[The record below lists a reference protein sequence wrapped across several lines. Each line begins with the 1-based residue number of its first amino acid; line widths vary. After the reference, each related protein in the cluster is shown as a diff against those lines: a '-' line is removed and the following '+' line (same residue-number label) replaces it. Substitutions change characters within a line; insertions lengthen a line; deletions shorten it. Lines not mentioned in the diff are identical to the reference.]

1 MVNKLNKKKEQ
12 HKSHIPF
19 RLNLLFFIIFLL
31 FVALIVRTGYLQI
44 IKGDEFKAEVA
55 RTESTI
61 IRNNVPRGEIL
72 DSQLRPLVKNDARIA
87 IQYTRG
93 SGTSTKNMA
102 EVAYNLAHVI
112 DIPHKT
118 PFEGDGSDISLRDMK
133 DYFYAQNGDLMKER
147 VEDYLE
153 TNNLE
158 ATDISYSDEVDLIS
172 EAEVMQF
179 TDYDLKAVAIFT
191 KMNSAYALSTV
202 NVKTENVTEEEKA
215 RVSEHSLLL
224 PGVKTAMDWDRVYP
238 EENTLSS
245 VLGRVTTEDQ
255 GVPEESASE
264 YLARGYSRNDRVG
277 RSQIESQYE
286 EVLRGSKSR
295 SITETSAQGDVI
307 NQEVIYSGSPG
318 DNLVLTIDLEFQE
331 KVDQIVRETFNKR
344 RGLSN
349 GAYAVA
355 IDPNNGDVLAVS
367 GIKEDENGNVVDGT
381 LDTIQSAFEMGSSV
395 KAATVLMG
403 YMDGVISLENNSMVD
418 QRLRIK
424 GSQDISSV
432 FNRHGRVEVNDIT
445 ALKYSS
451 NVYMSHIALRMGGYY
466 NYVPDR
472 SIPINPVTVAEEMRT
487 YYRQFG
493 LGSPT
498 GIDLPNESIGQAST
512 PDNPGQTMFMTFGQF
527 DTYTPM
533 QLAQYSATIANG
545 GTRFAPRLVSEIRS
559 TDPETGEIGRLVEE
573 VEPKIMN
580 TINVSEEE
588 MSRVQRGLWE
598 VVNGGYGGSYSV
610 FSGAPYVAAG
620 KTGTA
625 QANYWGGRGNPQNGT
640 KVTNTTFIGYAP
652 YDNPEIA
659 IAVVVPYLPS
669 TNTGRANI
677 EMSRDIFDAY
687 FKVGRFA
694 EEVSSNNEEENTE
707 E

>member
-1 MVNKLNKKKEQ
+1 MVNKHKKEQ
-12 HKSHIPF
+12 EKSHIPF

-31 FVALIVRTGYLQI
+31 FVSLVVRTGYLQI

-55 RTESTI
+55 RTESTV

-72 DSQLRPLVKNDARIA
+72 DSELRPLVKNDARIA

-93 SGTSTKNMA
+93 SSTSPKNMA
-102 EVAYNLAHVI
+102 EVAANLAHLI
-112 DIPHKT
+112 DIPHST
-118 PFEGDGSDISLRDMK
+118 PFEGDSSDLSIRDLK
-133 DYFYAQNGDLMKER
+133 DYFYAQNSDLMKER
-147 VEDYLE
+147 VDNYIEE
-153 TNNLE
+153 NNLKSSE
-158 ATDISYSDEVDLIS
+158 VTYSDEVNLITD
-172 EAEVMQF
+172 ADIMQYS
-179 TDYDLKAVAIFT
+179 DHELKAAAIFT
-191 KMNSAYALSTV
+191 KMNAAYALSTV
-202 NVKTENVTEEEKA
+202 NVKNENVTEDEKA
-215 RVSEHSLLL
+215 RVSEYAMLL
-224 PGVKTAMDWDRVYP
+224 PGVKTEMDWDRVYP
-238 EENTLSS
+238 EGDTLSS

-255 GVPEESASE
+255 GVPEESSNE
-264 YLARGYSRNDRVG
+264 YLARGYSRTDRVG
-277 RSQIESQYE
+277 RSQIEAQYE
-286 EVLRGSKSR
+286 DVLRGSKSR
-295 SITETSAQGDVI
+295 SITETSTQGNVL
-307 NQEVIYSGSPG
+307 NQEVIYPGSQG
-318 DNLVLTIDLEFQE
+318 DNLVLTIDLEFQK
-331 KVDQIVRETFNKR
+331 KVDQIVEETFNSR

-355 IDPNNGDVLAVS
+355 IDPNNGDILAMS

-403 YMDGVISLENNSMVD
+403 YMDDVISLDNNTILD
-418 QRLRIK
+418 RRLRFK
-424 GSQDISSV
+424 ESPDISSV
-432 FNRHGRVEVNDIT
+432 FNRHGSVSVNDIT
-445 ALKYSS
+445 ALKFSS
-451 NVYMSHIALRMGGYY
+451 NVYMSQIALRMGGYF
-466 NYVPDR
+466 NYEPNR
-472 SIPINPVTVAEEMRT
+472 SIPIDYVATAEKMRT

-498 GIDLPNESIGQAST
+498 GIDLPNEATGQAKT
-512 PDNPGQTMFMTFGQF
+512 PDYPGQTMFMTFGQF

-545 GTRFAPRLVSEIRS
+545 GVRYAPRLVSEIRS
-559 TDPETGEIGRLVEE
+559 TNTEAGEIGRLVQE
-573 VEPKIMN
+573 VEPTIMN
-580 TINVSEEE
+580 TINIGEEE
-588 MSRVQRGLWE
+588 MNRVQRGLYE

-625 QANYWGGRGNPQNGT
+625 QATYWGGRGNPQNGT
-640 KVTNTTFIGYAP
+640 QVTNTTFIGYAP

-677 EMSRDIFDAY
+677 EMSRKIFDAY

-694 EEVSSNNEEENTE
+694 DTVSDTDTEEVEDIAE
-707 E
+707 

>member
-1 MVNKLNKKKEQ
+1 MNNKKEQ
-12 HKSHIPF
+12 YKSHIPF

-31 FVALIVRTGYLQI
+31 FVMLIVRTGYLQI
-44 IKGDEFKAEVA
+44 INGDEFKAEVA
-55 RTESTI
+55 RTESTV

-72 DSQLRPLVKNDARIA
+72 DSKLRPVVKNDARIA

-93 SGTSTKNMA
+93 VNTSTKSMT
-102 EVAYNLAHVI
+102 EVAYNLASLI
-112 DIPHKT
+112 DIPHKS
-118 PFEGDGSDISLRDMK
+118 PFGGDGSDISLRDMK
-133 DYFYAQNGDLMKER
+133 DYFYAQNSDLMKER
-147 VEDYLE
+147 VK
-153 TNNLE
+153 NHLE
-158 ATDISYSDEVDLIS
+158 ANDIKAADFFYSDEIDLIT
-172 EAEVMQF
+172 EAEVMQY
-179 TDYDLKAVAIFT
+179 DDHDLKAIAIFT

-202 NVKTENVTEEEKA
+202 NVKNKAVTEEEKA
-215 RVSEHSLLL
+215 RVSEYAMLL
-224 PGVKTAMDWDRVYP
+224 PGVRTEMDWDRLYP
-238 EENTLSS
+238 EVDTLSS
-245 VLGRVTTEDQ
+245 VLGRVSTEEQ
-255 GVPEESASE
+255 GVPEESSNE
-264 YLARGYSRNDRVG
+264 YLAKGYSRNDRVG
-277 RSQIESQYE
+277 RSQIEAQYE

-295 SITETSAQGDVI
+295 SITETSTQGDI
-307 NQEVIYSGSPG
+307 LNQEVIYPGSPG
-318 DNLVLTIDLEFQE
+318 NNLILTVDLEFQE

-355 IDPNNGDVLAVS
+355 INPKNGDVLAMS
-367 GIKEDENGNVVDGT
+367 GIKEDENGKVVDGT

-403 YMDGVISLENNSMVD
+403 YMDGVISLGDNTIVD
-418 QRLRIK
+418 QRLKFIE
-424 GSQDISSV
+424 SPDISSV
-432 FNRHGRVEVNDIT
+432 FNRNGRVAVNDIT
-445 ALKYSS
+445 ALKFSS
-451 NVYMSHIALRMGGYY
+451 NVYMSQIALRMGGYY
-466 NYVPDR
+466 NYQPDR
-472 SIPINPVTVAEEMRT
+472 TVPIDYIETTDKMRT

-512 PDNPGQTMFMTFGQF
+512 PDTPGKAMYMTFGQF

-533 QLAQYSATIANG
+533 QLAQYAATIANG

-559 TDPETGEIGRLVEE
+559 TDPSTGEIGRLVQDIQ
-573 VEPKIMN
+573 PKIMN
-580 TINVSEEE
+580 TINVGEEE

-610 FSGAPYVAAG
+610 FSGTPYVVAG

-625 QANYWGGRGNPQNGT
+625 QASYWGGTGNEQNGT
-640 KVTNTTFIGYAP
+640 SVTNTTFIGYAP
-652 YDNPEIA
+652 YDDPEIA

-687 FKVGRFA
+687 FKQGRFA
-694 EEVSSNNEEENTE
+694 EEVSSNNEEESE
-707 E
+707 IE